1 MEAKITFTEIKSLWK
16 EVDNQ
21 EYVKKQKA
29 RVGVKIFTP
38 GQLTTCP
45 PKKGG

>member
-1 MEAKITFTEIKSLWK
+1 MDVKIFMEIKSFQK

-21 EYVKKQKA
+21 KYVKKQKV

-45 PKKGG
+45 LKEGG

>member
-1 MEAKITFTEIKSLWK
+1 MEAKILMEIKSFRK

-21 EYVKKQKA
+21 EYVKKQKV

-45 PKKGG
+45 LKEGG